1 MYVEYIS
8 KLRKIAIKSWNICN
22 VSDFFCFLKVMG
34 LLREYVELAK
44 DGGTTL
50 SQW

>member
-1 MYVEYIS
+1 
-8 KLRKIAIKSWNICN
+8 
-22 VSDFFCFLKVMG
+22 MG

-50 SQW
+50 SQWWKTEVSNWNGQ